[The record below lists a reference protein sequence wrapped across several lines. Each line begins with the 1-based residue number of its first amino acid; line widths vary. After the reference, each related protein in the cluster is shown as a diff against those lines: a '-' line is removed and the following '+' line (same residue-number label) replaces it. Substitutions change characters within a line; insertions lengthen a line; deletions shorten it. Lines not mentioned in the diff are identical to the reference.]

1 MEWENRRKVSVLPS
15 LVRFAFIVNLKGG
28 LSLEP
33 SGTLGTIVPA
43 EAGKVLSGLGLLEKL
58 QVTGRREIGLCLV
71 DVPES
76 KSIRGHMC

>member
-1 MEWENRRKVSVLPS
+1 M
-15 LVRFAFIVNLKGG
+15 RFALVVNLKGG

-58 QVTGRREIGLCLV
+58 QMTGRREIGLCLV
-71 DVPES
+71 DIPEKAS
-76 KSIRGHMC
+76 Q